1 MLQSAEPQPTRRLD
15 PARAA
20 ARLLG
25 YAGMTILMV
34 GAPVI
39 SVVSRRALFVLL
51 PIGACVLLAALFI
64 TLTREGLGT
73 LRDVLRQPIALAAL
87 GLVGW
92 MGLSIIWTPY
102 PGVAL
107 PHYAATLVIAAMAT
121 LVVAYLPER
130 RARPALYLLP
140 AGVAVTS
147 LSTLAMA
154 YFGPASFRGGSE
166 FAMAYFGSDPFRSG
180 SEFDPSLL
188 EHSVL
193 TIVVLVW
200 PALGALAA
208 FGRWLLAVLLAILV
222 ADVVMVAQ
230 APLAMAAF
238 MLGAVTFAMTGDAP
252 RRVAIVVAAV
262 FCALVAVAPLLPF
275 ALAPL
280 AERIPLVGHST
291 VAAMQDWR
299 SLVASDPLRLVTG
312 HGLDLARFG
321 AALGY
326 LPPHTPRSILFEV
339 WYDLGLIGVVAFA
352 GAFALGLL
360 ASAKAASFVAPALL
374 SGLVATLAIALFGVA
389 TAELWFVTLGS
400 LQAIAFGLLA
410 RSSRGDRPT
419 AATLESLPDAAALG
433 ATIAARPALRG

>member
-1 MLQSAEPQPTRRLD
+1 MLQTPEPEISRRFD
-15 PARAA
+15 PARDA

-25 YAGMTILMV
+25 WAGMTILMI
-34 GAPVI
+34 GAPLTG
-39 SVVSRRALFVLL
+39 VVSRRALFVLL
-51 PIGACVLLAALFI
+51 PIGACVLLAALLI
-64 TLTREGLGT
+64 TLSREGLGS
-73 LRDVLRQPIALAAL
+73 LRDALRQPIAIAAL
-87 GLVGW
+87 SLAGW
-92 MGLSIIWTPY
+92 MGLSIVWTPY

-107 PHYAATLVIAAMAT
+107 PHYAATLVIAALAT

-140 AGVAVTS
+140 AGVAVTA

-154 YFGPASFRGGSE
+154 FLGPDSFRGGSE
-166 FAMAYFGSDPFRSG
+166 FDS
-180 SEFDPSLL
+180 SLL

-238 MLGAVTFAMTGDAP
+238 MLGAIAYAATGDRP
-252 RRVAIVVAAV
+252 RRVALVVAAI
-262 FCALVAVAPLLPF
+262 FCGLVAIAPALPF

-280 AERIPLVGHST
+280 AERIPIVGHST
-291 VAAMQDWR
+291 VAAMEDWR
-299 SLVASDPLRLVTG
+299 NVVASDPVRLVTG

-321 AALGY
+321 AALGF
-326 LPPHTPRSILFEV
+326 LPAHTPRSILFEV
-339 WYDLGLIGVVAFA
+339 WYDLGIIGAIAFA
-352 GAFALGLL
+352 AAFAMGLL
-360 ASAKAASFVAPALL
+360 AASKAASFVAPALL
-374 SGLVATLAIALFGVA
+374 AGLVATLSIALFGVA
-389 TAELWFVTLGS
+389 TAELWFITLGS

-410 RSSRGDRPT
+410 RSSRGDRPA
-419 AATLESLPDAAALG
+419 AATLVNLPDAVETG
-433 ATIAARPALRG
+433 APIVPHPALRS

>member
-1 MLQSAEPQPTRRLD
+1 MLQSAEPQPPRRFD
-15 PARAA
+15 PARDA

-25 YAGMTILMV
+25 YAGVTILMV
-34 GAPVI
+34 GAPVL

-51 PIGACVLLAALFI
+51 PVGACVLLAALAI
-64 TLTREGLGT
+64 TLTRDGLGT
-73 LRDVLRQPIALAAL
+73 LRDLVRQPIALAAL

-92 MGLSIIWTPY
+92 MGLSIVWTPY

-107 PHYAATLVIAAMAT
+107 PHYAATLVIAALAT

-140 AGVAVTS
+140 AGLTVTS
-147 LSTLAMA
+147 LTTLAMA
-154 YFGPASFRGGSE
+154 FLGPDSFRGGSE
-166 FAMAYFGSDPFRSG
+166 FDS
-180 SEFDPSLL
+180 SLL

-200 PALGALAA
+200 PALGALAV
-208 FGRWLLAVLLAILV
+208 FGRWVLAILLAILV

-238 MLGAVTFAMTGDAP
+238 MLGAVTFALTGDAP
-252 RRVAIVVAAV
+252 RRVAVVVAAV
-262 FCALVAVAPLLPF
+262 FCGLVAVAPLLPF

-280 AERIPLVGHST
+280 AASIPMVGRST

-299 SLVASDPLRLVTG
+299 GIVASDPLRLLTG

-326 LPPHTPRSILFEV
+326 LPPHTPRSILFEI
-339 WYDLGLIGVVAFA
+339 WYDLGVVGALSFA
-352 GAFALGLL
+352 GVFSLGIL
-360 ASAKAASFVAPALL
+360 AASRAASFVAPALL
-374 SGLVATLAIALFGVA
+374 GGLVATLSIALFGVA
-389 TAELWFVTLGS
+389 TAELWFITLGS

-410 RSSRGDRPT
+410 RSSRGDRP
-419 AATLESLPDAAALG
+419 AAVALDTLPDAAATG
-433 ATIAARPALRG
+433 ATIAARPALEA